1 MEKNKKEKSVVI
13 CDAVCGILFM
23 VAVLV
28 YVILGLAINWWHPGW
43 TILVAVAVVDAIA
56 SIVSSMIVELKK
68 SEKETKEEKTETETD
83 AKK

>member
-43 TILVAVAVVDAIA
+43 AIIVAVAVVDAIV

-68 SEKETKEEKTETETD
+68 AEKETKEDKKQPEQETKD
-83 AKK
+83 